1 MGKKGRGS
9 VKDLLRSAIGKGSVF
24 DQAPN
29 ARKRHTVIGDRNRNS
44 KAHSQTQAR
53 ERSDQIRR
61 ETLLIEHQQR
71 GRTNVFH
78 DGRFGEEEEG
88 MPLEDKLVHRFQR
101 ERQRQL
107 RASKY
112 ALGDGPE
119 GGDEGGGSL
128 GGRSLGA
135 PTELTHGGRAL
146 GDMDDF
152 SDADLGASDDERD
165 SGFGRRDDADAAETA
180 ARFGGGEREEGEER
194 PLTAKEALEDTIA
207 RYKLAK
213 FERQD
218 ERKEQNKLVEKLDED
233 FEALRGL
240 IFQAGNKANK
250 PAISSLAAKVEAKTA
265 TAAVGGDGAVSGAT
279 VGPEAYRDF
288 EKLAFEL
295 KGEMST
301 VGKAQPSDRMQT
313 EEELAT
319 AEVR

>member
-1 MGKKGRGS
+1 LCSRCTAAC
-9 VKDLLRSAIGKGSVF
+9 LLRCKYSRV
-24 DQAPN
+24 
-29 ARKRHTVIGDRNRNS
+29 R
-44 KAHSQTQAR
+44 QAR
-53 ERSDQIRR
+53 ACA
-61 ETLLIEHQQR
+61 
-71 GRTNVFH
+71 GRAV
-78 DGRFGEEEEG
+78 EAW
-88 MPLEDKLVHRFQR
+88 P
-101 ERQRQL
+101 
-107 RASKY
+107 KY

-146 GDMDDF
+146 GDTDDAP
-152 SDADLGASDDERD
+152 STTPIWARGVVLGASDDERD
-165 SGFGRRDDADAAETA
+165 FGFGRRDDADAAETA

-250 PAISSLAAKVEAKTA
+250 PAISSLAAKAEPKTA
-265 TAAVGGDGAVSGAT
+265 TAAVGCDGAVSGAT

-295 KGEMST
+295 KGEMRT